1 MQPQDNRPG
10 VAPGSGESGGRD
22 INELLGAARREIKV
36 HCYRMLGSLHEAEDA
51 VQDAFVRAWR
61 SYGTFDGHG
70 SFRAWLYRIATNVC
84 LDALSKRKNQARV
97 LPDQLDGPTTDMP
110 DGQPAPDVAWL
121 EPYPQSELDAV
132 ADPAPTPE
140 ARISMRE
147 ATGLAFMAAIQQ
159 LAPRQRAALLLCDV
173 LGWSVAETAGLLGGS
188 VASINSALQRARS
201 KLATGYSSVET
212 SHVSETTS
220 SQRSLLRGYVQ
231 AWEERDADRLATLL
245 KQDAIYT
252 MPPLA
257 QWYAGRE
264 SIRAFFAW
272 AWPAYSDMRMKEIH
286 ANGEPGFAAYFRSHS
301 SKTAPLAAH
310 SLHVVSVD
318 ADGISRITLF
328 VGGNVTRLFDA
339 FGLPATITDAA
350 SATLFDPKGSTRTP

>member
-1 MQPQDNRPG
+1 MKPLGSRSG
-10 VAPGSGESGGRD
+10 VAPHSDELGDRD
-22 INELLGAARREIKV
+22 INRLLGAARREIKV

-61 SYGTFDGHG
+61 SYDTFDGRG

-84 LDALSKRKNQARV
+84 LDALSKRKNLARI

-110 DGQPAPDVAWL
+110 DGRPAPDVAWL

-132 ADPAPTPE
+132 TDPGPTPE

-173 LGWSVAETAGLLGGS
+173 LGWSVAETAGLLGAT
-188 VASINSALQRARS
+188 VASINSALQRARL
-201 KLATGYSSVET
+201 KLATGYSTGET
-212 SHVSETTS
+212 SHVSETTPS
-220 SQRSLLRGYVQ
+220 ERSLLQGYVQ

-272 AWPAYSDMRMKEIH
+272 AWPSYSDIHMKAIR
-286 ANGEPGFAAYFRSHS
+286 ANGAPGFATYFRSHS
-301 SKTAPLAAH
+301 APMAPLAAH
-310 SLHVVSVD
+310 SLHVLSVD
-318 ADGISRITLF
+318 ADEISRITLF

-339 FGLPATITDAA
+339 FGLPRTITAAAPATIDWSAA
-350 SATLFDPKGSTRTP
+350 M